1 MEDDEAGRHPFSI
14 YLGLFREKKPGAAAA
29 ALRDIDCPV
38 LGRALTRLLDRA
50 RAAKCPEGRLLVECY
65 AGETTVTGAYGRM
78 HDPDGHLHGRGG
90 ARRFWRWLTSPVI
103 RKYFDFHHRLLAR
116 PAHPRAANQLE
127 ITVAQLA
134 SVAINEVVSIDVRWI
149 GEVDLDSKPFTVAR
163 AQLLSGLE
171 NTFEAVVV
179 VDLDSSF
186 APGGKLEI
194 PL

>member
-65 AGETTVTGAYGRM
+65 AGETTVTGAFARMNGRN
-78 HDPDGHLHGRGG
+78 GHLGGRGG

-103 RKYFDFHHRLLAR
+103 LRNFDFFHRLLAR
-116 PAHPRAANQLE
+116 PAHARATKQLE
-127 ITVAQLA
+127 MTVAQLA
-134 SVAINEVVSIDVRWI
+134 SVAVNEMVC
-149 GEVDLDSKPFTVAR
+149 GPFPGPSDALMGFLKKC
-163 AQLLSGLE
+163 A
-171 NTFEAVVV
+171 AVVP
-179 VDLDSSF
+179 DLSVSQ
-186 APGGKLEI
+186 ARRPVS
-194 PL
+194 